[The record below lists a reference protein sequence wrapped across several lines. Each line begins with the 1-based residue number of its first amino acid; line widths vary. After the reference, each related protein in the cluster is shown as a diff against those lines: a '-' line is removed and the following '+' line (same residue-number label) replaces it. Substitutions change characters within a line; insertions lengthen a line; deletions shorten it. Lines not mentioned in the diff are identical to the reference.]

1 MNLNASE
8 NRPQPPKSA
17 VAPPKAVVPDEVVR
31 DVSPESESRQD
42 VKPAETVVICTSPK
56 AGSGRGK
63 EKIPQL
69 RQLLAAQGLRVV
81 CSSDLREIVD
91 TVASTDPALLR
102 AVVPAGGDG
111 TISLIADRLP
121 VGTPLVPFPM
131 GTENL
136 LSRYFGFSNDPQAAV
151 RTVIS
156 GQVTRWDAGRA
167 NGKLF
172 LVMASC
178 GLDAEVVRGMHLTR
192 RGHIGRLSYAKP
204 IVRAVRKYRYPLIT
218 VSPTAPE
225 GSPAAPASGPSFE
238 CRGALMFNLP
248 CYGGG
253 LKIEPDARGDDGLL
267 DLCTLQYGST
277 LSTLRYVAGVFLG
290 QHRRWK
296 DFRRQR
302 GRQWYLSST
311 ARVSYQLDGDYAGRL
326 PLHVECLPERL
337 TLRIPPP
344 APDQDWS

>member
-1 MNLNASE
+1 M
-8 NRPQPPKSA
+8 
-17 VAPPKAVVPDEVVR
+17 
-31 DVSPESESRQD
+31 
-42 VKPAETVVICTSPK
+42 VICTSPK
-56 AGSGRGK
+56 AGSGRGHDR
-63 EKIPQL
+63 IPQL
-69 RQLLAAQGLRVV
+69 RQQLAAEGLRVV
-81 CSSDLREIVD
+81 CSDHLPEIIH
-91 TVASTDPALLR
+91 TVTTTDPARLR
-102 AVVPAGGDG
+102 AVLPAGGDG
-111 TISLIADRLP
+111 TISLLADRLP

-136 LSRYFGFSNDPQAAV
+136 LSRYFGFTNDPQAAV
-151 RTVIS
+151 RTVLS
-156 GQVTRWDAGRA
+156 GQLTRWDAGRA

-204 IVRAVRKYRYPLIT
+204 IVRAVRKYVYPPIMVRST
-218 VSPTAPE
+218 AADPTD
-225 GSPAAPASGPSFE
+225 SGFE

-253 LKIEPDARGDDGLL
+253 LNIEPDACGDDGLL
-267 DLCTLQYGST
+267 DLCALQYGST

-290 QHRRWK
+290 RHRAWK

-302 GRQWYLSST
+302 AKQWYLSSP